1 MLPIQ
6 EPFIINTI
14 EFQSFTIYHLP
25 SQKQIKKWVYLNILF
40 SYVPQIVFL
49 SICLYIYGDLFKVIL
64 PLYFCIALWNIY
76 YMHLVWEDIENDL
89 NRITDSFQIY
99 FLNFINVLAMV
110 FPWRQL
116 IQLMKQKVKK
126 SDSKLHFIP

>member
-1 MLPIQ
+1 M
-6 EPFIINTI
+6 
-14 EFQSFTIYHLP
+14 
-25 SQKQIKKWVYLNILF
+25 
-40 SYVPQIVFL
+40 
-49 SICLYIYGDLFKVIL
+49 FKVIL

-76 YMHLVWEDIENDL
+76 YVHLVWKDIENDL

-116 IQLMKQKVKK
+116 IWLMKQKVKK
-126 SDSKLHFIP
+126 SDSKMHYIPEMYNDDNDLELNCKYIYII